1 MNQYTDQ
8 TKALF
13 NAWEALVRYRW
24 RFILSTFAV
33 MTGVLLGSFLLPR
46 MYNAEAFFERRT
58 DMVLTEIIDQGASKS
73 FQDSQRASLVEDIAG
88 QIAIDEMI
96 DTLQTGN
103 GNNAVKEYSH
113 YKLQG
118 LRSEMAKRVSVQ
130 FNIGS
135 KDFDRIRVG
144 FIYKDRQLAR
154 DAVNTLVE
162 NYISRTRKLIDGRLE
177 RTAKFFQSEVDRNRE
192 IIEQLEN
199 KKLTFEIEH
208 GELLPDSPSSI
219 QIRLTEAQKELSQ
232 SLQKRDA
239 VTMRAKAMRDL
250 LDSTPDVVPQIITMR
265 NPELEQFEG
274 KLRDLNTQM
283 ETYIGVYKM
292 TAKHPDLVAIKDQI
306 ATINQEILNTPE
318 EIVTQKRVGA
328 NHNRDNL
335 EIELTQALA
344 SQHAFDKQIDSLQK
358 QISRFN
364 LHSSQLFPIRSDYRK
379 LTRQIEQG
387 QRQQTFWEENLRHVQ
402 MALTAEVGNRGVNL
416 DFVKPCDQIGKPV
429 SPNLVQV
436 LMAAIVLG
444 VIGGSVNVF
453 FAYRADESF
462 HNGEEL
468 AEGFDLPLIGVVSEI
483 LSRQEHTKRKMKN
496 MIVYPLNTTAIAC
509 LLIMMA
515 GMLYLNLEKPHLY
528 EQLKDNPTRFISQR
542 LNADGEKAVGKE

>member
-8 TKALF
+8 TKAFF

-33 MTGVLLGSFLLPR
+33 MAGVLLGSFLLPR
-46 MYNAEAFFERRT
+46 MYKAEAIFERRT

-73 FQDSQRASLVEDIAG
+73 FQDSQRASLAEEIGG

-96 DTLQTGN
+96 ETLQAAKDTN
-103 GNNAVKEYSH
+103 TIKDYNH
-113 YKLQG
+113 FDLQR
-118 LRSEMAKRVSVQ
+118 LRSEMTKRVSVQ

-135 KDFDRIRVG
+135 IDFDRIRVG
-144 FIYKDRQLAR
+144 FIYKDRQLAQ
-154 DAVNTLVE
+154 DVVNTLVE

-177 RTAKFFQSEVDRNRE
+177 QTATFFQSEVDRNRE

-208 GELLPDSPSSI
+208 ADLLPDSPGSI
-219 QIRLTEAQKELSQ
+219 QMRLADAQKELSQ
-232 SLQKRDA
+232 NMHQRDA
-239 VTMRAKAMRDL
+239 ATMRAKSLREL
-250 LDSTPDVVPQIITMR
+250 LDSTPEVVPQIITMR
-265 NPELEQFEG
+265 NPELEQLEG
-274 KLRDLNTQM
+274 KLRELKTQM
-283 ETYIGVYKM
+283 ETYVGVYKM

-306 ATINQEILNTPE
+306 AAINQEILNTPD
-318 EIVTQKRVGA
+318 EIVTQKRLGA
-328 NHNRDNL
+328 NNNRDNL
-335 EIELTQALA
+335 QVQFTQALA
-344 SQHAFDKQIDSLQK
+344 SQNAFDKQIDSLKK

-364 LHSSQLFPIRSDYRK
+364 LHSSQLFPVRSDYRK
-379 LTRQIEQG
+379 LTRQIEQA
-387 QRQQTFWEENLRHVQ
+387 QRQQTFWEENLRHVR

-416 DFVKPCDQIGKPV
+416 DFVKPCTQIGKPV

-444 VIGGSVNVF
+444 LIGGGINVF

-468 AEGFDLPLIGVVSEI
+468 AGEFDLPLVGVVSEI
-483 LSRQEHTKRKMKN
+483 LSQQEQTKRRMKN
-496 MIVYPLNTTAIAC
+496 LIVYPLNTTAIAC

-528 EQLKDNPTRFISQR
+528 KQFKDNPTHFIGQR
-542 LNADGEKAVGKE
+542 LNTDGEKTVGKE